1 MLSRPATPFM
11 RLRLTWSEKVGIIA
25 KVVVSPALSYTDI
38 ANWAVSEYSLLVA
51 PSKAAICST
60 MKAKAVL
67 SGRPVEKVNASLN
80 SHLILDQNVVD
91 FVMLSEAIGASLSGA
106 MIVEHAKNL
115 VRKLDIPTELPPPG
129 L

>member
-1 MLSRPATPFM
+1 MLSRPATPFK

-38 ANWAVSEYSLLVA
+38 ANWTVSEYSLLVA

-67 SGRPVEKVNASLN
+67 SGRQVEKVTCKNASLN
-80 SHLILDQNVVD
+80 SHLILD
-91 FVMLSEAIGASLSGA
+91 
-106 MIVEHAKNL
+106 
-115 VRKLDIPTELPPPG
+115 
-129 L
+129 